1 MKFSELELYKLR
13 KITDKNIEDHI
24 SFNILNFI
32 HIIDLNTEDFIEIS
46 YNSKLF
52 GNPEMIFKKKLGQ
65 VMGLITATFYNE
77 IRKYVFFNKGYEL
90 LEDLMGLE

>member
-1 MKFSELELYKLR
+1 MSELNKLR
-13 KITDKNIEDHI
+13 KIADKNIEDHI

-65 VMGLITATFYNE
+65 VMGLITATFDGE
-77 IRKYVFFNKGYEL
+77 IKKYVFNDEGYEL
-90 LEDLMGLE
+90 LEDLLELE